1 MRKKGRTLTGLVE
14 ILLIVIGVILL
25 LAIIGATILPKFA
38 PLFD

>member
-1 MRKKGRTLTGLVE
+1 MRKKGIGLTGLVE

-25 LAIIGATILPKFA
+25 LVIIGKVVLPKFA